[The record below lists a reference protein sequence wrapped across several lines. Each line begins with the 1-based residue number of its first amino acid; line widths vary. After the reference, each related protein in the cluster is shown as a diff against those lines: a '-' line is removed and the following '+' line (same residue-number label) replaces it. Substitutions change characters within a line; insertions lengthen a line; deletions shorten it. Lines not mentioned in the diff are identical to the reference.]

1 MPPNRYQYGFAS
13 KNDEDERF
21 ILSFEV
27 LPGKILHVVCE
38 AKVYQRRGDMYCK
51 VTSHVADKRTC
62 LHVESIHNS
71 MQFGIEIFVHP
82 KGCEIFVIE
91 KVLTTIAH
99 IEVLKPTSIADHV

>member
-1 MPPNRYQYGFAS
+1 MSPNRYQYGFTS
-13 KNDEDERF
+13 NNDEDEKF
-21 ILSFEV
+21 VLSFEV
-27 LPGKILHVVCE
+27 LPAQVLHVVCD

-71 MQFGIEIFVHP
+71 MKFGIEIFVHP

-91 KVLTTIAH
+91 KVVTTIAH
-99 IEVLKPTSIADHV
+99 AVNLKPVSIADHA